1 MFGKERTNKMKT
13 PRTTDLSPDRRE
25 LATKNE
31 QPVHGEGSLVEHHE
45 VSRRTFLSTHV
56 REGKS
61 EIRNQIAST
70 KGDVMYQFIRVVL
83 LAAGYMIGCLTL
95 VSPTSAVANTHLVHP
110 GDSIQAAVDAA
121 SPGDT
126 IMVGAG
132 TYRESVKIQT
142 DGLTLGSKGSVTL
155 KPLKYGDGQCY
166 LPGHV
171 AGFCVVPADFDPSV
185 GSYTR
190 RVRDVTITGF
200 RIVGFDD
207 GVFGFGTE
215 NLKVSHVVAI
225 NNTDYGVA
233 SFDGIGTRF
242 TRNATSGSHDAGIYV
257 GDSVDANAVV
267 TNNLSWDNALG
278 ILIRHS
284 HKVVLSHNKVWG
296 NCLGV
301 FLLSDIEAGGSG
313 HITVQHNRVSA
324 NNNVCPNFEG
334 FLPDLGG
341 GGIVLAGSQHD
352 IIFQNVVTDNR
363 GNTLFSGGIVLITNT
378 LPNPDQSFDV
388 SKDNLVALN
397 RLSGNEPAD
406 IVTDAAS
413 TPNVFVRNRCD
424 TSIPDGLCTF

>member
-1 MFGKERTNKMKT
+1 LYFVSIEVAASAAHSFNHFGE
-13 PRTTDLSPDRRE
+13 P
-25 LATKNE
+25 
-31 QPVHGEGSLVEHHE
+31 
-45 VSRRTFLSTHV
+45 
-56 REGKS
+56 
-61 EIRNQIAST
+61 IAST
-70 KGDVMYQFIRVVL
+70 KGDVMHQFHRVVL
-83 LAAGYMIGCLTL
+83 LAAGCLIGWLTL
-95 VSPTSAVANTHLVHP
+95 VSPTSGIASTQLVHP

-126 IMVGAG
+126 VMVSAG
-132 TYRESVKIQT
+132 TYRESVKIKT
-142 DGLTLGSKGSVTL
+142 DGLTLRAQGRVTL
-155 KPLKYGDGQCY
+155 KPLPYGDGECY

-171 AGFCVVPADFDPSV
+171 AGFCIVPADFDPGV

-215 NLKVSHVVAI
+215 NLRVSHVVAVD
-225 NNTDYGVA
+225 NSDYGVA
-233 SFDGIGTRF
+233 SFDGIGTKI

-267 TNNLSWDNALG
+267 KNNRSWNNALG
-278 ILIRHS
+278 ILVRHS
-284 HKVVLSHNKVWG
+284 HKVVVSHNKVRG

-301 FLLSDIEAGGSG
+301 FLLSDVEAGGSG
-313 HITVQHNRVSA
+313 HITVQHNKVSA
-324 NNNVCPNFEG
+324 NNNVCPEFEG

-352 IIFQNVVTDNR
+352 IIFHNVVTHNR

-378 LPNPDQSFDV
+378 LPNPDGSFDA

-397 RLSGNEPAD
+397 RLSGNEPGD
-406 IVTDAAS
+406 IVTDATS

-424 TSIPDGLCTF
+424 TSIPDGLCGF

>member
-1 MFGKERTNKMKT
+1 MFGTEWTNKGKT
-13 PRTTDLSPDRRE
+13 PEMTNSSPDRRDQVQE
-25 LATKNE
+25 SE
-31 QPVHGEGSLVEHHE
+31 QLVHGMASDVEHQE
-45 VSRRTFLSTHV
+45 ISRRTFSSTQV
-56 REGKS
+56 REGKL
-61 EIRNQIAST
+61 EIRAQIVST
-70 KGDVMYQFIRVVL
+70 KGDVMDQFTRVVL
-83 LAAGYMIGCLTL
+83 VAAGYMIGCLTL
-95 VSPTSAVANTHLVHP
+95 VSPPSAVANTHLVHP

-126 IMVGAG
+126 IMVRAG

-142 DGLTLGSKGSVTL
+142 DGLTLQAKGRVTL

-171 AGFCVVPADFDPSV
+171 AGFCVVPVDFDASV
-185 GSYTR
+185 GTYTR
-190 RVRDVTITGF
+190 RVRDVAITGF

-215 NLKVSHVVAI
+215 NLNVSHVVAI
-225 NNTDYGVA
+225 DNQDYGVA

-242 TRNATSGSHDAGIYV
+242 TRNATSGSRDAGIYV
-257 GDSVDANAVV
+257 GDSVDANAAVA
-267 TNNLSWDNALG
+267 NNRSWNNALG
-278 ILIRHS
+278 ILVRHS
-284 HKVVLSHNKVWG
+284 HKVVLSHNEVWG

-313 HITVQHNRVSA
+313 YITVQHNRVSA

-378 LPNPDQSFDV
+378 LPNPDGSFDK
-388 SKDNLVALN
+388 SKDNLVAFN
-397 RLSGNEPAD
+397 GLSGNEPAD

-413 TPNVFVRNRCD
+413 TQNVFVRNRCG
-424 TSIPDGLCTF
+424 TSIPGGLCSF

>member
-1 MFGKERTNKMKT
+1 M
-13 PRTTDLSPDRRE
+13 
-25 LATKNE
+25 
-31 QPVHGEGSLVEHHE
+31 H
-45 VSRRTFLSTHV
+45 
-56 REGKS
+56 
-61 EIRNQIAST
+61 
-70 KGDVMYQFIRVVL
+70 QFIRVVP
-83 LAAGYMIGCLTL
+83 LAAGCLIGWLTL
-95 VSPTSAVANTHLVHP
+95 VSPTSAIANTHLVRP

-126 IMVGAG
+126 IMVRAG
-132 TYRESVKIQT
+132 TYRESVRIQT
-142 DGLTLGSKGSVTL
+142 DGLTLRAQGSVTL
-155 KPLKYGDGQCY
+155 KPRDYGDGQCY

-200 RIVGFDD
+200 HIIGFDD

-215 NLKVSHVVAI
+215 NLRVSHVVAI
-225 NNTDYGVA
+225 NNRDYGVA
-233 SFDGIGTRF
+233 SFDGIRTRF
-242 TRNATSGSHDAGIYV
+242 TRNATSGSQDAGIYV
-257 GDSVDANAVV
+257 GDSVEANAVV
-267 TNNLSWDNALG
+267 TNNRSWDNALG

-284 HKVVLSHNKVWG
+284 HKVVVSHNKVWG

-313 HITVQHNRVSA
+313 HITVQHNRVRA
-324 NNNVCPNFEG
+324 NNNVCPAFEG

-352 IIFQNVVTDNR
+352 IIFHNVVTENR

-378 LPNPDQSFDV
+378 LPNPDGSFDV
-388 SKDNLVALN
+388 SKDNLVTLN
-397 RLSGNEPAD
+397 GLSGNEPAD
-406 IVTDAAS
+406 IVTDEAS

-424 TSIPDGLCTF
+424 SSIPDGLCSF

>member
-1 MFGKERTNKMKT
+1 M
-13 PRTTDLSPDRRE
+13 
-25 LATKNE
+25 
-31 QPVHGEGSLVEHHE
+31 H
-45 VSRRTFLSTHV
+45 
-56 REGKS
+56 
-61 EIRNQIAST
+61 
-70 KGDVMYQFIRVVL
+70 QFIRVVL
-83 LAAGYMIGCLTL
+83 VAAGCLIGWLTL
-95 VSPTSAVANTHLVHP
+95 VSPAFAIANTHLVHP

-126 IMVGAG
+126 IIVRAG

-142 DGLTLGSKGSVTL
+142 DGLTLRAKGSVTL
-155 KPLKYGDGQCY
+155 KRLKYGDGRCY
-166 LPGHV
+166 LPRHV
-171 AGFCVVPADFDPSV
+171 AGFCVVPTDFDPSV

-215 NLKVSHVVAI
+215 NLKVSHVVAV
-225 NNTDYGVA
+225 NNSDYGVA
-233 SFDGIGTRF
+233 SFDGIGTWF

-267 TNNLSWDNALG
+267 TNNRSWDNALG

-284 HKVVLSHNKVWG
+284 HQVVVSHNKVWG

-324 NNNVCPNFEG
+324 NNNLCPNFEG

-341 GGIVLAGSQHD
+341 GGIVLAGSQRD
-352 IIFQNVVTDNR
+352 IIFDNTVIDNR

-378 LPNPDQSFDV
+378 LPNPDGSFDI
-388 SKDNLVALN
+388 SNDNLVALN
-397 RLSGNEPAD
+397 GLSGNEPAD
-406 IVTDAAS
+406 IATDAAS
-413 TPNVFVRNRCD
+413 TRNVFVRNRCD
-424 TSIPDGLCTF
+424 TSIPDGLCGF

>member
-1 MFGKERTNKMKT
+1 MTI
-13 PRTTDLSPDRRE
+13 S
-25 LATKNE
+25 A
-31 QPVHGEGSLVEHHE
+31 
-45 VSRRTFLSTHV
+45 TFLSAASS
-56 REGKS
+56 RRPS
-61 EIRNQIAST
+61 SPPDSRNGTPVHHQGSNT
-70 KGDVMYQFIRVVL
+70 FTSMKGDVMHQFIRVVL
-83 LAAGYMIGCLTL
+83 VAAGCLIGWLTL
-95 VSPTSAVANTHLVHP
+95 VSPTSAIANTHLVHP

-126 IMVGAG
+126 IMVRAG

-142 DGLTLGSKGSVTL
+142 DGLTLRAKGSVTL

-225 NNTDYGVA
+225 NNSDYGVA

-267 TNNLSWDNALG
+267 TNNRSWDNALG

-284 HKVVLSHNKVWG
+284 HKVVCVPQQS
-296 NCLGV
+296 LGE
-301 FLLSDIEAGGSG
+301 LPWS
-313 HITVQHNRVSA
+313 VSA
-324 NNNVCPNFEG
+324 
-334 FLPDLGG
+334 
-341 GGIVLAGSQHD
+341 
-352 IIFQNVVTDNR
+352 
-363 GNTLFSGGIVLITNT
+363 
-378 LPNPDQSFDV
+378 
-388 SKDNLVALN
+388 
-397 RLSGNEPAD
+397 
-406 IVTDAAS
+406 
-413 TPNVFVRNRCD
+413 VRH
-424 TSIPDGLCTF
+424 